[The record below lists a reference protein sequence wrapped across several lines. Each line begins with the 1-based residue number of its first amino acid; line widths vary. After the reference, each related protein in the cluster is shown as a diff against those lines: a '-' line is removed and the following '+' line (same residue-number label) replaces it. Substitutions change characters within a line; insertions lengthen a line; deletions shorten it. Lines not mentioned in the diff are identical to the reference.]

1 MMHKSGA
8 FSAETSV
15 AARVEL
21 SSQAGGQNFFMPKTL
36 IPHEI
41 NDKLNGGGL

>member
-1 MMHKSGA
+1 MYKSGE
-8 FSAETSV
+8 FRAETSV

-21 SSQAGGQNFFMPKTL
+21 SSQAGGQNCFMPKTL

-41 NDKLNGGGL
+41 YDKLNGGGL